1 MSSYAPATNGWRSSE
16 SIQNLNHLLHF
27 HVARLLGIRESELGF
42 LLEHIETCDAAN
54 PMAIWQADSLLERY
68 SKGFDLELGSILSKL
83 IRDGALTP
91 FDPTLLRFSPDGVRM
106 PALAVPLLP
115 VARNLGEV
123 TIASAIPGLETL
135 LQQSEFQVLNSF
147 WGVPKLTAVWCEPDH
162 LRQVLSQVADSLDL
176 TPAKGRLTTEIGNG
190 GTPWV
195 NLDEVSPSGKVN
207 HWFSPTLQRRYGACP
222 VYCGRRRLTLAVE
235 KLLPPNVKAEIEG
248 ALRHRFTVQQVLA
261 DGGALERFITTSES
275 MAISASGILRSMSAL
290 DQADRKNERLEVIH
304 ADSLQHSSHRYR
316 NDEEAVIKFVHSILY
331 KGVELG
337 ASDIMFQEFPSQLRV
352 RYKVDGDWF
361 DQEGEFPGHIAKQVI
376 SRIKVISGLEI
387 QYVRLPQDGT
397 FPIKIGDQRY
407 DFRVNTTYQA
417 QGEQAVLRLQRD
429 ERSVKS
435 LSELGMP
442 SHYVDAIRD
451 LMEGDHGLLIL
462 CGPTGS
468 GKTTTI
474 YSILRSVD
482 AVKNNVLTA
491 ESPIEVFLE
500 NISQTQVDDDGPY
513 SFAMWARG
521 ILRQA
526 PDVVMMGEIR
536 DEESVE
542 ALMRLSSS
550 GHRAISTLHTNS
562 ACEVPNRLFLFRAQ
576 PFMVADSLKLAISQ
590 RLVKKLCPRCA
601 IEEALPTEE
610 RLVRLGIKPE
620 WLAGVNSVR
629 RGRKC
634 DFCRK
639 TGVSGRKAIFEAL
652 IVDDEVKIAIQERA
666 PALHLQRILERR
678 GEASLFEKAVR
689 EAAAGVI
696 SLEEACK
703 FREVSLVPPIR
714 SPFRENSGRFQ
725 WRQSAI
731 RGIFR
736 RSFSFAVAA
745 Y

>member
-1 MSSYAPATNGWRSSE
+1 MSSRVAETNGWRQSE
-16 SIQNLNHLLHF
+16 PLQTIDHLLHF
-27 HVARLLGIRESELGF
+27 HVARLLGVREGELRF
-42 LLEHIETCDAAN
+42 LLEHIESWDAAN
-54 PMAIWQADSLLERY
+54 PMAIWQADSLVERY
-68 SKGFDLELGSILSKL
+68 CKDFDLELGSVLSKL
-83 IRDGALTP
+83 IRDSALTP
-91 FDPTLLRFSPDGVRM
+91 FDPTLLRFSPNGIRM

-115 VARNLGEV
+115 VARTPNQV
-123 TIASAIPGLETL
+123 TIVTSTPGLDTL
-135 LQQSEFQVLNSF
+135 LKQPEFQFLNVF
-147 WGVPKLTAVWCEPDH
+147 WGVPKLTAVWCEPDQ
-162 LRQVLSQVADSLDL
+162 LRQVLNSVADNMDLD
-176 TPAKGRLTTEIGNG
+176 GSNVRLATDIANG
-190 GTPWV
+190 GTPWI

-207 HWFSPTLQRRYGACP
+207 HWFSPTLQRRYSACP
-222 VYCGRRRLTLAVE
+222 VYCARRRLTLAVE

-248 ALRHRFTVQQVLA
+248 ALRHRFTVEQVLA
-261 DGGALERFITTSES
+261 DGEALERFITTSES
-275 MAISASGILRSMSAL
+275 MAISASGILRTMSAL
-290 DQADRKNERLEVIH
+290 DHADRKNERLEVIH
-304 ADSLQHSSHRYR
+304 ADSLQQSSHRYR
-316 NDEEAVIKFVHSILY
+316 HDEEAVIKFVHSILY

-337 ASDIMFQEFPSQLRV
+337 SSDIMFQEFPQQLRV

-361 DQEGEFPGHIAKQVI
+361 DQEGDFPGHIAKQVI

-407 DFRVNTTYQA
+407 DFRVNTSYQA

-429 ERSVKS
+429 ERSVKT
-435 LSELGMP
+435 LAELGMP
-442 SHYVDAIRD
+442 THYVAAIQD

-474 YSILRSVD
+474 YSILRAVD

-491 ESPIEVFLE
+491 ESPIEVVLE
-500 NISQTQVDDDGPY
+500 NISQTQVDDEGPY

-601 IEEALPTEE
+601 IEEPLPPEG
-610 RLVRLGIKPE
+610 RLVRVGIKPE
-620 WLAGVNSVR
+620 WLAGVSSVR

-652 IVDDEVKIAIQERA
+652 IVDDEVKIAIEERA

-703 FREVSLVPPIR
+703 FREVGSSL
-714 SPFRENSGRFQ
+714 
-725 WRQSAI
+725 SA
-731 RGIFR
+731 G
-736 RSFSFAVAA
+736 
-745 Y
+745 

>member
-1 MSSYAPATNGWRSSE
+1 MLAATNGWRQSE
-16 SIQNLNHLLHF
+16 PLQNLNHLLHF
-27 HVARLLGIRESELGF
+27 HVARLLGIRERELRF
-42 LLEHIETCDAAN
+42 LLEHIESSDATN
-54 PMAIWQADSLLERY
+54 PMAIWRADSLIERY
-68 SKGFDLELGSILSKL
+68 SKDLDLELGSILSKL
-83 IRDGALTP
+83 IRDSALTP
-91 FDPTLLRFSPDGVRM
+91 FDPTLLRFSPNGLRM
-106 PALAVPLLP
+106 PALSVPLLP
-115 VARNLGEV
+115 VARTLNELTV
-123 TIASAIPGLETL
+123 ASSIPGLDGL
-135 LQQSEFQVLNSF
+135 LQQPEFQVLNAF
-147 WGVPKLTAVWCEPDH
+147 WGVPKLTAVWCEPEH
-162 LRQVLSQVADSLDL
+162 LKHVLNLVTDNLDL
-176 TPAKGRLTTEIGNG
+176 TPSSVRLTTEITNG
-190 GTPWV
+190 GTPWI

-207 HWFSPTLQRRYGACP
+207 HWFSPTLQRRYSACP
-222 VYCGRRRLTLAVE
+222 VYCARRRLTLAVE
-235 KLLPPNVKAEIEG
+235 RLLPPNVKAEIEG
-248 ALRHRFTVQQVLA
+248 ALRHRFSVQQVLA
-261 DGGALERFITTSES
+261 DGAALERFITTSES

-290 DQADRKNERLEVIH
+290 DQADKKNERLEVIH
-304 ADSLQHSSHRYR
+304 ADSLQQSSHRYR

-337 ASDIMFQEFPSQLRV
+337 SSDIMFQEFPQQLRV

-361 DQEGEFPGHIAKQVI
+361 DQEGDFPGHIAKQVI

-407 DFRVNTTYQA
+407 DFRVNTSYQA

-435 LSELGMP
+435 LADLGMP
-442 SHYVDAIRD
+442 PHYVSAIKD

-491 ESPIEVFLE
+491 ESPIEVSLE

-576 PFMVADSLKLAISQ
+576 PFMVADSLKLVISQ

-601 IEEALPTEE
+601 IEEPLPSEE

-620 WLAGVNSVR
+620 WLAGVNGVR

-639 TGVSGRKAIFEAL
+639 TGASGRKAIFEAL

-703 FREVSLVPPIR
+703 FREVSSTVSVI
-714 SPFRENSGRFQ
+714 
-725 WRQSAI
+725 
-731 RGIFR
+731 
-736 RSFSFAVAA
+736 
-745 Y
+745 

>member
-1 MSSYAPATNGWRSSE
+1 MLAVTNGRQQSE
-16 SIQNLNHLLHF
+16 PLQNLNHLLHF
-27 HVARLLGIRESELGF
+27 HVARLLGIRERELRL
-42 LLEHIETCDAAN
+42 LLEHIESSDATN
-54 PMAIWQADSLLERY
+54 PMALWQADSLIERY
-68 SKGFDLELGSILSKL
+68 SKNFDLELGSILSKL
-83 IRDGALTP
+83 SRDSALTP
-91 FDPTLLRFSPDGVRM
+91 FDPTLLRFSPNGLRM
-106 PALAVPLLP
+106 PALSVPLLP
-115 VARNLGEV
+115 VARTLNEV
-123 TIASAIPGLETL
+123 TIASSIPGLDAL
-135 LQQSEFQVLNSF
+135 LQQPEFQVLNAF
-147 WGVPKLTAVWCEPDH
+147 WAVPKLTAVWCEPDH
-162 LRQVLSQVADSLDL
+162 LRHVLNLVTDNLDL
-176 TPAKGRLTTEIGNG
+176 TPSNVRLATEITNG
-190 GTPWV
+190 GTPWI

-207 HWFSPTLQRRYGACP
+207 HWFSPTLQRRYSACP
-222 VYCGRRRLTLAVE
+222 VYCARRRLTLAVE
-235 KLLPPNVKAEIEG
+235 RLLPPNVKAEIEG
-248 ALRHRFTVQQVLA
+248 ALRHRFSVQQVLA
-261 DGGALERFITTSES
+261 DGDALERFITTSES

-290 DQADRKNERLEVIH
+290 DQVDRKNERLEVIH
-304 ADSLQHSSHRYR
+304 ADSLQQSSHRYR

-337 ASDIMFQEFPSQLRV
+337 SSDIMFQESPQQLRV

-361 DQEGEFPGHIAKQVI
+361 DQEGDFPGHIAKQVI

-407 DFRVNTTYQA
+407 DFRVNTSYQA

-435 LSELGMP
+435 LADLGMP
-442 SHYVDAIRD
+442 PHYVRAIKD

-482 AVKNNVLTA
+482 AIKNNVLTA

-590 RLVKKLCPRCA
+590 RLVKKLCPRCS
-601 IEEALPTEE
+601 IEEPLPSEA

-620 WLAGVNSVR
+620 WLAGVNAVR

-652 IVDDEVKIAIQERA
+652 IIDDEVKIAIQERA

-703 FREVSLVPPIR
+703 FREVSSTASVI
-714 SPFRENSGRFQ
+714 
-725 WRQSAI
+725 
-731 RGIFR
+731 
-736 RSFSFAVAA
+736 
-745 Y
+745 

>member
-1 MSSYAPATNGWRSSE
+1 MFAATNGWRQFE
-16 SIQNLNHLLHF
+16 PLQNLNHLLHF
-27 HVARLLGIRESELGF
+27 HVARLLGIRENELCF
-42 LLEHIETCDAAN
+42 LLEHIESSDATD
-54 PMAIWQADSLLERY
+54 PMPIWQTDSLIERY
-68 SKGFDLELGSILSKL
+68 SKNFDLELGSILSKL
-83 IRDGALTP
+83 IRDSALTP
-91 FDPTLLRFSPDGVRM
+91 FDPTLLRFSPNGLRM
-106 PALAVPLLP
+106 PALSVPLLP
-115 VARNLGEV
+115 VARTLNELTV
-123 TIASAIPGLETL
+123 ASSIPGLDGL
-135 LQQSEFQVLNSF
+135 LQQPEFQVLNAF

-162 LRQVLSQVADSLDL
+162 LRHVLNLVTDNLDL
-176 TPAKGRLTTEIGNG
+176 TPSNIRLATEITNG
-190 GTPWV
+190 GTPWI

-207 HWFSPTLQRRYGACP
+207 HWFSPTLQRRYVACP
-222 VYCGRRRLTLAVE
+222 VYCARRRLTLAVE
-235 KLLPPNVKAEIEG
+235 RLLPPNVKAEIEG
-248 ALRHRFTVQQVLA
+248 ALRHRFSVQQVLA
-261 DGGALERFITTSES
+261 DGEALDRFITTSES

-290 DQADRKNERLEVIH
+290 DQADKKNERLEVIH
-304 ADSLQHSSHRYR
+304 ADSLQQSSHRYR

-337 ASDIMFQEFPSQLRV
+337 SSDIMFQEFPQQLRV

-361 DQEGEFPGHIAKQVI
+361 DQEGDFPGHIAKQVI

-407 DFRVNTTYQA
+407 DFRVNTSYQA

-435 LSELGMP
+435 LADLGMP
-442 SHYVDAIRD
+442 PHYVSAIKD

-601 IEEALPTEE
+601 IEEPLPSEE
-610 RLVRLGIKPE
+610 RLVRLGIKPD
-620 WLAGVNSVR
+620 WLAGVNTVR

-634 DFCRK
+634 DFCRR

-666 PALHLQRILERR
+666 PALHLQRMLERR

-696 SLEEACK
+696 SIEEACK
-703 FREVSLVPPIR
+703 FREVGSSL
-714 SPFRENSGRFQ
+714 
-725 WRQSAI
+725 SA
-731 RGIFR
+731 GF
-736 RSFSFAVAA
+736 V
-745 Y
+745 

>member
-1 MSSYAPATNGWRSSE
+1 MFEATNGWRQFDLL
-16 SIQNLNHLLHF
+16 QNLNHLLHF
-27 HVARLLGIRESELGF
+27 HVARLLGIRENELFF
-42 LLEHIETCDAAN
+42 LLQPIESSDAAG
-54 PMAIWQADSLLERY
+54 PMAIWQTDSLIERY
-68 SKGFDLELGSILSKL
+68 SKSFDLELGSILSKL
-83 IRDGALTP
+83 IRDSALTP
-91 FDPTLLRFSPDGVRM
+91 FDPTLLRLSPNGLRM
-106 PALAVPLLP
+106 PALSVPLLP
-115 VARNLGEV
+115 VARTLNQLTV
-123 TIASAIPGLETL
+123 ASSIPGLDVL
-135 LQQSEFQVLNSF
+135 LQQPEFQVLNVF

-162 LRQVLSQVADSLDL
+162 LRQVLNLVTDNLDL
-176 TPAKGRLTTEIGNG
+176 TPSNTRVATEITNG
-190 GTPWV
+190 GTPWID
-195 NLDEVSPSGKVN
+195 LDEVSPSGKVS
-207 HWFSPTLQRRYGACP
+207 HWFSPTLQRRYAACP
-222 VYCGRRRLTLAVE
+222 VYCARRRLTLAVE

-248 ALRHRFTVQQVLA
+248 ALRHRFSVKQVLA
-261 DGGALERFITTSES
+261 DGEALDRFITTSEN
-275 MAISASGILRSMSAL
+275 MAISASGILRTMSAF
-290 DQADRKNERLEVIH
+290 DQADKKSERLEVIH
-304 ADSLQHSSHRYR
+304 ADSLQQSSHRYR

-337 ASDIMFQEFPSQLRV
+337 SSDIMFQEFPQQLRI

-361 DQEGEFPGHIAKQVI
+361 DQEGDFPGHIAKQVI

-387 QYVRLPQDGT
+387 QYVRLPQDGS

-407 DFRVNTTYQA
+407 DFRVNTSYQA

-435 LSELGMP
+435 LSDLGMP
-442 SHYVDAIRD
+442 AHYVSAIKD

-474 YSILRSVD
+474 YSILRFVD

-500 NISQTQVDDDGPY
+500 NVSQTQVDDDGPY

-590 RLVKKLCPRCA
+590 RLVKKLCPRCF
-601 IEEALPTEE
+601 IEEPVPSEE

-620 WLAGVNSVR
+620 WLAGVNAVR

-666 PALHLQRILERR
+666 PALHMQRMLERR
-678 GEASLFEKAVR
+678 GEASLFERAVR

-696 SLEEACK
+696 SIEEACK
-703 FREVSLVPPIR
+703 FREVG
-714 SPFRENSGRFQ
+714 SGL
-725 WRQSAI
+725 SA
-731 RGIFR
+731 G
-736 RSFSFAVAA
+736 SV
-745 Y
+745 

>member
-1 MSSYAPATNGWRSSE
+1 MLATTNGWRQLGPF
-16 SIQNLNHLLHF
+16 QNLDHLLHSQ
-27 HVARLLGIRESELGF
+27 VARLLGIRENELRF
-42 LLEHIETCDAAN
+42 LLEHIESSDATN
-54 PMAIWQADSLLERY
+54 PMAIWQTDSLIERY
-68 SKGFDLELGSILSKL
+68 SKNFDLELGSILAKL
-83 IRDGALTP
+83 IRDSALTP
-91 FDPTLLRFSPDGVRM
+91 FDPTLLRFSPNGLRM
-106 PALAVPLLP
+106 PALSVPLLP
-115 VARNLGEV
+115 VARTLNELTV
-123 TIASAIPGLETL
+123 ASSIPGLDGL
-135 LQQSEFQVLNSF
+135 LQQPEFQVLNAF

-162 LRQVLSQVADSLDL
+162 LRHVLNLVTDNIDL
-176 TPAKGRLTTEIGNG
+176 TPSNIRLATDITNG
-190 GTPWV
+190 GTPWI

-207 HWFSPTLQRRYGACP
+207 HWFSPTLQRRYAACP
-222 VYCGRRRLTLAVE
+222 VYCARRRLTLAVE
-235 KLLPPNVKAEIEG
+235 RLLPPNVKAEIEG
-248 ALRHRFTVQQVLA
+248 ALRHRFSVQQVLA
-261 DGGALERFITTSES
+261 GGEALERFITTSES

-290 DQADRKNERLEVIH
+290 DQADKKNERLEVIH
-304 ADSLQHSSHRYR
+304 ADSLQQSSHRYR

-337 ASDIMFQEFPSQLRV
+337 SSDIMFQEFPQQLRV

-361 DQEGEFPGHIAKQVI
+361 DQEGDFPGHIARQVI

-407 DFRVNTTYQA
+407 DFRVNTSYQT

-435 LSELGMP
+435 LADLGMP
-442 SHYVDAIRD
+442 SHYISAVKD

-491 ESPIEVFLE
+491 ESPIEVSLE

-601 IEEALPTEE
+601 IEVPLPTEE

-620 WLAGVNSVR
+620 WLAGVKSVS

-678 GEASLFEKAVR
+678 GEASLFEKAIR
-689 EAAAGVI
+689 EAAAGII

-703 FREVSLVPPIR
+703 FREVGSL
-714 SPFRENSGRFQ
+714 
-725 WRQSAI
+725 SA
-731 RGIFR
+731 G
-736 RSFSFAVAA
+736 SV
-745 Y
+745 

>member
-1 MSSYAPATNGWRSSE
+1 MSSILAATNGWRQSE
-16 SIQNLNHLLHF
+16 PLQNLNHLLHF
-27 HVARLLGIRESELGF
+27 HVARLLGIRESELRF
-42 LLEHIETCDAAN
+42 LLNHIESSDAIN
-54 PMAIWQADSLLERY
+54 PMAIWQSDSLIERY
-68 SKGFDLELGSILSKL
+68 SKNFDLELGSILSKL
-83 IRDGALTP
+83 IRDSGLTP
-91 FDPTLLRFSPDGVRM
+91 FDPTLLRFSPNGLRM
-106 PALAVPLLP
+106 PPVSVPLHP
-115 VARNLGEV
+115 VARTLNQL
-123 TIASAIPGLETL
+123 TIASSIPSLDAL
-135 LQQSEFQVLNSF
+135 LQQPEFQVLNAF

-162 LRQVLSQVADSLDL
+162 LKHVLNLVTDNLDL
-176 TPAKGRLTTEIGNG
+176 TPSNVRLATEITNG
-190 GTPWV
+190 GTPWI

-207 HWFSPTLQRRYGACP
+207 HWFSPTLQRRYSACP
-222 VYCGRRRLTLAVE
+222 VYCARRRLTLAVE
-235 KLLPPNVKAEIEG
+235 RLLPPNVKAEIEG
-248 ALRHRFTVQQVLA
+248 ALRHRFSVQQVLV
-261 DGGALERFITTSES
+261 DGEALERFITTSES

-304 ADSLQHSSHRYR
+304 ADSLQQSSHRYR

-337 ASDIMFQEFPSQLRV
+337 SSDIMFQEFPQQLRV

-361 DQEGEFPGHIAKQVI
+361 DQEGDFPGHIAKQVI

-407 DFRVNTTYQA
+407 DFRVNTSYQA

-435 LSELGMP
+435 LADLGMP
-442 SHYVDAIRD
+442 PHYVSAIKD
-451 LMEGDHGLLIL
+451 LIEGDHGLLIL

-576 PFMVADSLKLAISQ
+576 PFMVADSLKLAVSQ

-601 IEEALPTEE
+601 IEEPLPTEE

-620 WLAGVNSVR
+620 WLAGTNSIR

-678 GEASLFEKAVR
+678 GERSLFEKAVR
-689 EAAAGVI
+689 EAAEGVI

-703 FREVSLVPPIR
+703 FREVGSTI
-714 SPFRENSGRFQ
+714 STG
-725 WRQSAI
+725 
-731 RGIFR
+731 
-736 RSFSFAVAA
+736 
-745 Y
+745 

>member
-1 MSSYAPATNGWRSSE
+1 MSTMLAAKNGWRRSE
-16 SIQNLNHLLHF
+16 PLQNLNHLLHF
-27 HVARLLGIRESELGF
+27 HVARLLGIQESELRF
-42 LLEHIETCDAAN
+42 LLEHIDSSDATN
-54 PMAIWQADSLLERY
+54 PMAIWQADSPIERY
-68 SKGFDLELGSILSKL
+68 SKNFDLELGSILSKM
-83 IRDGALTP
+83 IRDSALTP
-91 FDPTLLRFSPDGVRM
+91 FDPTLLRFSPNGVRM
-106 PALAVPLLP
+106 PALSVPLLP
-115 VARNLGEV
+115 VARTLNEL
-123 TIASAIPGLETL
+123 TIASPIPGLDGL
-135 LQQSEFQVLNSF
+135 LQQPDFQVLNAF
-147 WGVPKLTAVWCEPDH
+147 WGVPKLTTVWCEPDH
-162 LRQVLSQVADSLDL
+162 LRHVLNLVTDNLDL
-176 TPAKGRLTTEIGNG
+176 TPSDIRLTTEITNG
-190 GTPWV
+190 GTPWI

-207 HWFSPTLQRRYGACP
+207 HWFSPTLQRRYAACP
-222 VYCGRRRLTLAVE
+222 VYCARRRLTLAVE
-235 KLLPPNVKAEIEG
+235 RLLPPNVKAEIEG
-248 ALRHRFTVQQVLA
+248 ALRHRFSVQQVLA
-261 DGGALERFITTSES
+261 DGEALERFITTSES
-275 MAISASGILRSMSAL
+275 MAISASGILRSISTL
-290 DQADRKNERLEVIH
+290 DHTDKKNERLEVIH
-304 ADSLQHSSHRYR
+304 ADSLQQSSNRYR

-337 ASDIMFQEFPSQLRV
+337 SSDIMFQEFPQQLRV

-361 DQEGEFPGHIAKQVI
+361 DQEGDFPGHIAKQVI

-407 DFRVNTTYQA
+407 DFRVNTSYQA

-435 LSELGMP
+435 LADLGMP
-442 SHYVDAIRD
+442 PHYVSAIKD

-482 AVKNNVLTA
+482 AIKNNVLTA

-500 NISQTQVDDDGPY
+500 NISQTQVNDDGPY

-601 IEEALPTEE
+601 IEEPLPAEE

-620 WLAGVNSVR
+620 WLVGVSAIR

-678 GEASLFEKAVR
+678 GEASLFAKAVR

-703 FREVSLVPPIR
+703 FREVGSTLSL
-714 SPFRENSGRFQ
+714 E
-725 WRQSAI
+725 
-731 RGIFR
+731 
-736 RSFSFAVAA
+736 
-745 Y
+745 

>member
-1 MSSYAPATNGWRSSE
+1 MPAATNGWRQSE
-16 SIQNLNHLLHF
+16 QLQNLNHLLHF
-27 HVARLLGIRESELGF
+27 HVARLLGIRENELRF
-42 LLEHIETCDAAN
+42 LLEHIESSDATN
-54 PMAIWQADSLLERY
+54 PMAIWQTDSLIERY
-68 SKGFDLELGSILSKL
+68 SKNFDLELGSILSKL
-83 IRDGALTP
+83 IRDSALTP

-106 PALAVPLLP
+106 PALSVPLLP
-115 VARNLGEV
+115 VARTLNEL
-123 TIASAIPGLETL
+123 TIASSIPGLDAL
-135 LQQSEFQVLNSF
+135 LQQPEFQVLNVF

-162 LRQVLSQVADSLDL
+162 LRHVLNLITDNLDL
-176 TPAKGRLTTEIGNG
+176 APSSVRLATEITNG
-190 GTPWV
+190 GPPWI
-195 NLDEVSPSGKVN
+195 NLDEVSPSSKVN
-207 HWFSPTLQRRYGACP
+207 HWFSPTLQRRYAACP
-222 VYCGRRRLTLAVE
+222 VYCARRRLTLAVE

-248 ALRHRFTVQQVLA
+248 TLRHRFSVQQVLA
-261 DGGALERFITTSES
+261 HGEALERFITTSES

-290 DQADRKNERLEVIH
+290 DQAERKNERLEVIH
-304 ADSLQHSSHRYR
+304 ADSLQQSSHRYR

-337 ASDIMFQEFPSQLRV
+337 SSDIMFQEFPQQLRV

-407 DFRVNTTYQA
+407 DFRVNTSYHA

-435 LSELGMP
+435 LTDLGMP
-442 SHYVDAIRD
+442 PHYVSAIKD

-482 AVKNNVLTA
+482 AIKNNVLTA

-536 DEESVE
+536 DEESVD

-590 RLVKKLCPRCA
+590 RLVKKLCPRCS
-601 IEEALPTEE
+601 IEEPLPSEA
-610 RLVRLGIKPE
+610 RLARLGIKPE
-620 WLAGVNSVR
+620 WLAGVNAVR

-696 SLEEACK
+696 SIEEACK
-703 FREVSLVPPIR
+703 FREVT
-714 SPFRENSGRFQ
+714 SGL
-725 WRQSAI
+725 SA
-731 RGIFR
+731 G
-736 RSFSFAVAA
+736 
-745 Y
+745 

>member
-1 MSSYAPATNGWRSSE
+1 MSPILAVTNEWRQSDPL
-16 SIQNLNHLLHF
+16 QNLNHLLHF
-27 HVARLLGIRESELGF
+27 HVARLLGIRENELGF
-42 LLEHIETCDAAN
+42 LLEHIESCDVTN
-54 PMAIWQADSLLERY
+54 PMAIWQADSLIERY
-68 SKGFDLELGSILSKL
+68 SKNFDLELGSILSKL
-83 IRDGALTP
+83 IRDSALTP
-91 FDPTLLRFSPDGVRM
+91 FDPTLLRFSPNGLRM
-106 PALAVPLLP
+106 PALSVPLLP
-115 VARNLGEV
+115 VARTLNEL
-123 TIASAIPGLETL
+123 TIASSIPGLDAL
-135 LQQSEFQVLNSF
+135 LQQPDFQVLNAF
-147 WGVPKLTAVWCEPDH
+147 WGVPKLTAVWCEPDQ
-162 LRQVLSQVADSLDL
+162 LRQVLNLVADNMCLAPSNV
-176 TPAKGRLTTEIGNG
+176 RLATEITNG
-190 GTPWV
+190 GTPWI
-195 NLDEVSPSGKVN
+195 NLGEVSPSGKVN
-207 HWFSPTLQRRYGACP
+207 HWFSPTLQRRYSACP
-222 VYCGRRRLTLAVE
+222 VYCARRRLTLAVE
-235 KLLPPNVKAEIEG
+235 RLLPPNVKAEIEG
-248 ALRHRFTVQQVLA
+248 ALRHRFSIQQVLA
-261 DGGALERFITTSES
+261 DGEALERFITTSES
-275 MAISASGILRSMSAL
+275 MAISASGILRSMSGL
-290 DQADRKNERLEVIH
+290 DHADRKNERLEVIH

-337 ASDIMFQEFPSQLRV
+337 SSDIMFQEFPQQLRV

-361 DQEGEFPGHIAKQVI
+361 DQEGDFPGHIAKQVI

-407 DFRVNTTYQA
+407 DFRVNTSYQA

-435 LSELGMP
+435 LADLGMP
-442 SHYVDAIRD
+442 PHYVSAIKD

-513 SFAMWARG
+513 SFAMWTRG

-601 IEEALPTEE
+601 IEEPLPTEE
-610 RLVRLGIKPE
+610 LLVRLGIKPE
-620 WLAGVNSVR
+620 WLAGANSVR

-678 GEASLFEKAVR
+678 GEKSLFEKAVR
-689 EAAAGVI
+689 EAAEGVI

-703 FREVSLVPPIR
+703 FREVASTV
-714 SPFRENSGRFQ
+714 SNG
-725 WRQSAI
+725 
-731 RGIFR
+731 
-736 RSFSFAVAA
+736 
-745 Y
+745 

>member
-1 MSSYAPATNGWRSSE
+1 MLATTNGWRQLE
-16 SIQNLNHLLHF
+16 PFQNLNHLLHF
-27 HVARLLGIRESELGF
+27 QVARLLGIRENELRF
-42 LLEHIETCDAAN
+42 LLEHIESSDATN
-54 PMAIWQADSLLERY
+54 PMAIWQTDSLIERY
-68 SKGFDLELGSILSKL
+68 SKNFDLELGSILSKL
-83 IRDGALTP
+83 IRDSALTP
-91 FDPTLLRFSPDGVRM
+91 FDPTLLRFSPNGLRM
-106 PALAVPLLP
+106 PALSVPLLP
-115 VARNLGEV
+115 VARTLNELTV
-123 TIASAIPGLETL
+123 ASSVPGLDGL
-135 LQQSEFQVLNSF
+135 LRQPEFQVLNAF

-162 LRQVLSQVADSLDL
+162 LRHVLNLVTDNLDL
-176 TPAKGRLTTEIGNG
+176 TPSNIRLGTEITNG
-190 GTPWV
+190 GTPWI

-207 HWFSPTLQRRYGACP
+207 HWFSPTLQRRYAACP
-222 VYCGRRRLTLAVE
+222 VYCARRRLTLAVE
-235 KLLPPNVKAEIEG
+235 RLLPPNVKAEIEG
-248 ALRHRFTVQQVLA
+248 ALRHRFSVQQVLA
-261 DGGALERFITTSES
+261 DGEALERFITTSES

-290 DQADRKNERLEVIH
+290 DQADKKNERLEVIH
-304 ADSLQHSSHRYR
+304 ADSLQQSSHRYR

-337 ASDIMFQEFPSQLRV
+337 SSDIMFQEFPQQLRV

-361 DQEGEFPGHIAKQVI
+361 DQEGDFPGHIAKQVI

-407 DFRVNTTYQA
+407 DFRVNTSYQT

-429 ERSVKS
+429 QRGVKS
-435 LSELGMP
+435 LVDLGMP
-442 SHYVDAIRD
+442 LHYISAIKD

-590 RLVKKLCPRCA
+590 RLVKKLCPRCV
-601 IEEALPTEE
+601 IEEPLPTEE

-620 WLAGVNSVR
+620 WLTGVKSVS

-666 PALHLQRILERR
+666 PAVHLQRLLERR
-678 GEASLFEKAVR
+678 GEASLFEKAIR
-689 EAAAGVI
+689 EAAAGII

-703 FREVSLVPPIR
+703 FREVGSL
-714 SPFRENSGRFQ
+714 
-725 WRQSAI
+725 SA
-731 RGIFR
+731 G
-736 RSFSFAVAA
+736 SV
-745 Y
+745 

>member
-1 MSSYAPATNGWRSSE
+1 MLAATNGWRQSE
-16 SIQNLNHLLHF
+16 PLQNLNHLLHF
-27 HVARLLGIRESELGF
+27 HVARFLGIRENELRF
-42 LLEHIETCDAAN
+42 LLEHIESSDATN
-54 PMAIWQADSLLERY
+54 PTAIWQADSLIERY
-68 SKGFDLELGSILSKL
+68 SKNFDLELGSILSKL
-83 IRDGALTP
+83 IRDSSLTP
-91 FDPTLLRFSPDGVRM
+91 FDPTLLRFSPNGLRM
-106 PALAVPLLP
+106 PALSVPLLP
-115 VARNLGEV
+115 VARTLNEL
-123 TIASAIPGLETL
+123 TIASSIPGLDGL
-135 LQQSEFQVLNSF
+135 LQKPEFQVLNAF

-162 LRQVLSQVADSLDL
+162 LRHVLNLVMDNLDL
-176 TPAKGRLTTEIGNG
+176 TPSNVRLAIEITNG
-190 GTPWV
+190 GTPWI

-207 HWFSPTLQRRYGACP
+207 HWFSPTLQRRYAACP
-222 VYCGRRRLTLAVE
+222 VYCARRRLTLAVE
-235 KLLPPNVKAEIEG
+235 RLLPPNVKAEIEG
-248 ALRHRFTVQQVLA
+248 ALRHRFSVQQVLA
-261 DGGALERFITTSES
+261 DGEALERFITTSES

-290 DQADRKNERLEVIH
+290 DRADKKNERLEVIH
-304 ADSLQHSSHRYR
+304 ADSLQQSSHRYR

-337 ASDIMFQEFPSQLRV
+337 SSDIMFQEFPQQLRV

-361 DQEGEFPGHIAKQVI
+361 DQEGDFPGHIAKQVI

-407 DFRVNTTYQA
+407 DFRVNTSYQA

-435 LSELGMP
+435 LADLGMP
-442 SHYVDAIRD
+442 PHYISAIKD

-601 IEEALPTEE
+601 IEEPLPTEE

-629 RGRKC
+629 RGRRC

-652 IVDDEVKIAIQERA
+652 IIDDDVKIAIQERA

-703 FREVSLVPPIR
+703 FREVGSIVPT
-714 SPFRENSGRFQ
+714 S
-725 WRQSAI
+725 
-731 RGIFR
+731 
-736 RSFSFAVAA
+736 
-745 Y
+745 

>member
-1 MSSYAPATNGWRSSE
+1 MLAVTNGWRKSE
-16 SIQNLNHLLHF
+16 PLQNLNHLLHF
-27 HVARLLGIRESELGF
+27 HVARLLGIRERELGL
-42 LLEHIETCDAAN
+42 LLEHIESSDATN
-54 PMAIWQADSLLERY
+54 PMALWQADSLIERY
-68 SKGFDLELGSILSKL
+68 SKNFDLELGSILSKL
-83 IRDGALTP
+83 IRDSALTP
-91 FDPTLLRFSPDGVRM
+91 FDPTLLRFSPNGLRM
-106 PALAVPLLP
+106 PALSVPLLP
-115 VARNLGEV
+115 VARTLNEV
-123 TIASAIPGLETL
+123 TIASSIPGLDAL
-135 LQQSEFQVLNSF
+135 LQQPEFQFLNAF
-147 WGVPKLTAVWCEPDH
+147 WAVPKLTAVWCEPDH
-162 LRQVLSQVADSLDL
+162 LRHVLNLVTDNLDL
-176 TPAKGRLTTEIGNG
+176 TPSNVRLATEITNG
-190 GTPWV
+190 GTPWI

-207 HWFSPTLQRRYGACP
+207 HWFSPTLQRRYSACP
-222 VYCGRRRLTLAVE
+222 LYCARRRLTLAVE
-235 KLLPPNVKAEIEG
+235 RLLPPNVKAEIEG
-248 ALRHRFTVQQVLA
+248 ALRHRFSVQQVLA
-261 DGGALERFITTSES
+261 DGDALERFITTSES

-290 DQADRKNERLEVIH
+290 DQVDRKNERLEVIH
-304 ADSLQHSSHRYR
+304 ADSLQQSSHRYR

-337 ASDIMFQEFPSQLRV
+337 SSDIMFQESPQQLRV

-361 DQEGEFPGHIAKQVI
+361 DQEGDFPGHIAKQVI

-407 DFRVNTTYQA
+407 DFRVNTSYQA

-435 LSELGMP
+435 LADLGMP
-442 SHYVDAIRD
+442 PHYVSAIKD

-482 AVKNNVLTA
+482 AIKNNVLTA

-601 IEEALPTEE
+601 IEEPLPTEE

-620 WLAGVNSVR
+620 WLAGVNAVR

-703 FREVSLVPPIR
+703 FREVSSSL
-714 SPFRENSGRFQ
+714 
-725 WRQSAI
+725 SA
-731 RGIFR
+731 G
-736 RSFSFAVAA
+736 
-745 Y
+745 

>member
-1 MSSYAPATNGWRSSE
+1 MSSYAPATNEWRSSE

-27 HVARLLGIRESELGF
+27 HLARLLGIRESDLGF

-68 SKGFDLELGSILSKL
+68 SRGFDLELGSILSKL

-91 FDPTLLRFSPDGVRM
+91 FDPTLLRFSPDGVRI

-115 VARNLGEV
+115 VARAAAEV
-123 TIASAIPGLETL
+123 TVASSIPGLDTL
-135 LQQSEFQVLNSF
+135 LQQPEFQVLNSF

-162 LRQVLSQVADSLDL
+162 LRQVLYQVADTLDL
-176 TPAKGRLTTEIGNG
+176 SPSQVRLTAEIGNG
-190 GTPWV
+190 GTPWI

-235 KLLPPNVKAEIEG
+235 KLLRPNVKAEIEG
-248 ALRHRFTVQQVLA
+248 ALRHRFTVQQVLVN
-261 DGGALERFITTSES
+261 GEALERFITTSES

-442 SHYVDAIRD
+442 SHYVDVIRD

-482 AVKNNVLTA
+482 AVRNNVLTA
-491 ESPIEVFLE
+491 ESPIEVFLD

-513 SFAMWARG
+513 GFAMWARG

-601 IEEALPTEE
+601 IEEALPPEE

-689 EAAAGVI
+689 AAAAGVI

-703 FREVSLVPPIR
+703 FRDVALTVPT
-714 SPFRENSGRFQ
+714 G
-725 WRQSAI
+725 
-731 RGIFR
+731 
-736 RSFSFAVAA
+736 
-745 Y
+745 

>member
-1 MSSYAPATNGWRSSE
+1 MLAATNGWRQSGPH
-16 SIQNLNHLLHF
+16 QNLNHLLHF
-27 HVARLLGIRESELGF
+27 HVARLLGIRENELGF
-42 LLEHIETCDAAN
+42 LLGHIESCDATN
-54 PMAIWQADSLLERY
+54 PMAIWQADSLIERY
-68 SKGFDLELGSILSKL
+68 SKDFDLELGSILSKL
-83 IRDGALTP
+83 IRDSALTP
-91 FDPTLLRFSPDGVRM
+91 FDPTLLRFSPNGLRM
-106 PALAVPLLP
+106 PTLSVPLLP
-115 VARNLGEV
+115 VARTLNEL
-123 TIASAIPGLETL
+123 TIASSIPGLDGL
-135 LQQSEFQVLNSF
+135 LQQPEFQVLNVF

-162 LRQVLSQVADSLDL
+162 LRHVLNLVADNMDL
-176 TPAKGRLTTEIGNG
+176 TPSNVRLATEITNG
-190 GTPWV
+190 GTPWI

-207 HWFSPTLQRRYGACP
+207 HWFSPTLQRRYAACP
-222 VYCGRRRLTLAVE
+222 VYCARRRLTLAVE
-235 KLLPPNVKAEIEG
+235 RLLPPNVKAEIEG
-248 ALRHRFTVQQVLA
+248 ALRHRFSVQQVLA
-261 DGGALERFITTSES
+261 DGEALERFITTSES

-290 DQADRKNERLEVIH
+290 DHADKKNERLEVSH
-304 ADSLQHSSHRYR
+304 ADSLQQSSHRYR

-337 ASDIMFQEFPSQLRV
+337 SSDIMFQEFPQQLRV

-361 DQEGEFPGHIAKQVI
+361 DQEGDFPGHIAKQVI

-407 DFRVNTTYQA
+407 DFRVSTSYQA

-435 LSELGMP
+435 LADLGMP
-442 SHYVDAIRD
+442 PHYISAVKD

-474 YSILRSVD
+474 YSILRSLD

-601 IEEALPTEE
+601 IEESLPPEE
-610 RLVRLGIKPE
+610 RLVRLGIRPE
-620 WLAGVNSVR
+620 WLAGANSVR

-666 PALHLQRILERR
+666 PTLHLQRILERR

-689 EAAAGVI
+689 EAAAGAI

-703 FREVSLVPPIR
+703 FREVGSTV
-714 SPFRENSGRFQ
+714 SNG
-725 WRQSAI
+725 
-731 RGIFR
+731 
-736 RSFSFAVAA
+736 
-745 Y
+745 

>member
-1 MSSYAPATNGWRSSE
+1 MNAISRTTGGSLLPE
-16 SIQNLNHLLHF
+16 VIQNLNCLLYF
-27 HVARLLGIRESELGF
+27 HVAELLGISDHDPQF
-42 LLEHIETCDAAN
+42 FADYIEGGDASN
-54 PMAIWQADSLLERY
+54 PLAIWRRDSVIECHSNIL
-68 SKGFDLELGSILSKL
+68 DLDLSSVLAKL
-83 IRDGALTP
+83 IRDYALIP
-91 FDPTLLRFSPDGVRM
+91 FDPTLLRLSPK
-106 PALAVPLLP
+106 ALRVPGLAMPLLP
-115 VARNLGEV
+115 VASTVEEV
-123 TIASAIPGLETL
+123 TIASSVPQLDTL
-135 LQQSEFQVLNSF
+135 LQQDQFHALNRF
-147 WGVPKLTAVWCEPDH
+147 WGVPHLRSVWCEPEH
-162 LRQVLSQVADSLDL
+162 LRLVLNRVADILEFTGSDQ
-176 TPAKGRLTTEIGNG
+176 RLTTGIVNG
-190 GTPWV
+190 GVAWI
-195 NLDEVSPSGKVN
+195 NLDEVSPSEKVN

-235 KLLPPNVKAEIEG
+235 KPLAPNVKAEIEG
-248 ALRHRFTVQQVLA
+248 VLRHRFTVQQVLA
-261 DGGALERFITTSES
+261 APDALDRFITTSETR
-275 MAISASGILRSMSAL
+275 AISAAGILRTMLAGSDS
-290 DQADRKNERLEVIH
+290 DKKNERLEVIH
-304 ADSLQHSSHRYR
+304 ADALQQSSQRTQ
-316 NDEEAVIKFVHSILY
+316 NDEQAVIKFVHSILY
-331 KGVELG
+331 KSVELG
-337 ASDIMFQEFPSQLRV
+337 ASDIMFQESPLRLRV

-361 DQEGEFPGHIAKQVI
+361 DEEGDFPGHVAKQVI

-407 DFRVNTTYQA
+407 DFRVNTSYQA

-429 ERSVKS
+429 ERSVKA
-435 LSELGMP
+435 LAELGMP
-442 SHYVDAIRD
+442 AEYADAIKD

-482 AVKNNVLTA
+482 SIRNNVLTA

-500 NISQTQVDDDGPY
+500 NVSQTQVDDDGPY
-513 SFAMWARG
+513 SYAMWARG

-562 ACEVPNRLFLFRAQ
+562 VCEVPNRLILFRAQ

-590 RLVKKLCPRCA
+590 RLVKKVCPRCA
-601 IEEALPTEE
+601 IEEPVPSEE
-610 RLVRLGIKPE
+610 RLLRLGINLE
-620 WLAGVNSVR
+620 WFRGVASTR
-629 RGRKC
+629 RGRRC

-652 IVDDEVKIAIQERA
+652 IVDDEVKVAIQDGA
-666 PALHLQRILERR
+666 PALQLRRILENR

-696 SLEEACK
+696 ALDEACK
-703 FREVSLVPPIR
+703 FREVGLTRVGA
-714 SPFRENSGRFQ
+714 EL
-725 WRQSAI
+725 
-731 RGIFR
+731 
-736 RSFSFAVAA
+736 
-745 Y
+745 

>member
-1 MSSYAPATNGWRSSE
+1 MFAATNGWRQFE
-16 SIQNLNHLLHF
+16 PLQNLNHLLHF
-27 HVARLLGIRESELGF
+27 QVARLLGIRENELCF
-42 LLEHIETCDAAN
+42 LLEHIESSDATD
-54 PMAIWQADSLLERY
+54 PMTIWQTDSLIERY
-68 SKGFDLELGSILSKL
+68 SKNFDLELGSILSKL
-83 IRDGALTP
+83 IRDSALTP
-91 FDPTLLRFSPDGVRM
+91 FDPTLLRFSPNGLRM
-106 PALAVPLLP
+106 PALSVPLLP
-115 VARNLGEV
+115 VARTLNELTV
-123 TIASAIPGLETL
+123 ASSIPGLDGL
-135 LQQSEFQVLNSF
+135 LQQPEFQVLNAF

-162 LRQVLSQVADSLDL
+162 LRHVLNLVTDNLDL
-176 TPAKGRLTTEIGNG
+176 TPSNSGLATEITNG
-190 GTPWV
+190 GTPWI

-207 HWFSPTLQRRYGACP
+207 HWFSPTLQRRYAACP
-222 VYCGRRRLTLAVE
+222 VYCARRRLTLAVE
-235 KLLPPNVKAEIEG
+235 RLLPPNVKAEIEG
-248 ALRHRFTVQQVLA
+248 ALRHRFSVQQVLA
-261 DGGALERFITTSES
+261 DGEALDRFITTSES

-290 DQADRKNERLEVIH
+290 DQADKRNERLEVIH
-304 ADSLQHSSHRYR
+304 ADSLQQSSHRYR

-337 ASDIMFQEFPSQLRV
+337 SSDIMFQEFPQQLRV

-361 DQEGEFPGHIAKQVI
+361 DQEGDFPGHIAKQVI

-407 DFRVNTTYQA
+407 DFRVNTSYQA

-435 LSELGMP
+435 LADLGMP
-442 SHYVDAIRD
+442 PHYVSAIKD

-474 YSILRSVD
+474 YSILRFVD

-500 NISQTQVDDDGPY
+500 NVSQTQVDDDGPY

-601 IEEALPTEE
+601 IDEPLPSEE

-620 WLAGVNSVR
+620 WLAGVNAVR

-666 PALHLQRILERR
+666 PALHLQRISERR

-703 FREVSLVPPIR
+703 FREVSSSL
-714 SPFRENSGRFQ
+714 
-725 WRQSAI
+725 SA
-731 RGIFR
+731 G
-736 RSFSFAVAA
+736 
-745 Y
+745 

>member
-1 MSSYAPATNGWRSSE
+1 MLAATNGWRQSE
-16 SIQNLNHLLHF
+16 PLQNLNHLLHF
-27 HVARLLGIRESELGF
+27 HVARLLGIRESELRF
-42 LLEHIETCDAAN
+42 LLEHIESSDATN
-54 PMAIWQADSLLERY
+54 PMAIWQTDSLIERY
-68 SKGFDLELGSILSKL
+68 SKNFDLELGSILSKL

-91 FDPTLLRFSPDGVRM
+91 FDPTLLRFSPNGVRM
-106 PALAVPLLP
+106 PALSVPLLP
-115 VARNLGEV
+115 VARTLNEL
-123 TIASAIPGLETL
+123 TIASSVPGLDAL
-135 LQQSEFQVLNSF
+135 LQQPEFEVLNAF

-162 LRQVLSQVADSLDL
+162 LKHVLNLVADSLDL
-176 TPAKGRLTTEIGNG
+176 TPSSVRLATEITNG
-190 GTPWV
+190 GTPRI

-207 HWFSPTLQRRYGACP
+207 HWFSPTLQRRYSACP

-248 ALRHRFTVQQVLA
+248 ALRHRFSVQQVLVH
-261 DGGALERFITTSES
+261 GEALERFITTSES

-304 ADSLQHSSHRYR
+304 ADSLQQSSHRYR

-337 ASDIMFQEFPSQLRV
+337 SSDIMFQEFPQQLRV

-361 DQEGEFPGHIAKQVI
+361 DQEGDFPGHIAKQVI

-407 DFRVNTTYQA
+407 DFRVNTSYQA

-435 LSELGMP
+435 LADLGMP
-442 SHYVDAIRD
+442 PHYVSAIKD

-482 AVKNNVLTA
+482 AIKNNVLTA

-500 NISQTQVDDDGPY
+500 NISQTQIDDDGPY

-536 DEESVE
+536 DEESVD

-590 RLVKKLCPRCA
+590 RLVKKLCPRCS
-601 IEEALPTEE
+601 IEEPLPSEA

-620 WLAGVNSVR
+620 WLAGVNAVR

-696 SLEEACK
+696 SIEEACK
-703 FREVSLVPPIR
+703 FREVSSSL
-714 SPFRENSGRFQ
+714 
-725 WRQSAI
+725 SA
-731 RGIFR
+731 G
-736 RSFSFAVAA
+736 
-745 Y
+745 

>member
-1 MSSYAPATNGWRSSE
+1 
-16 SIQNLNHLLHF
+16 
-27 HVARLLGIRESELGF
+27 
-42 LLEHIETCDAAN
+42 LEHIVSGDATN
-54 PMAIWQADSLLERY
+54 PMEIWQADSLIERY
-68 SKGFDLELGSILSKL
+68 SKNFDLELGSILSKL
-83 IRDGALTP
+83 IRDSALTP
-91 FDPTLLRFSPDGVRM
+91 FDPTLLRFSPNGLRM
-106 PALAVPLLP
+106 PALSVPLLP
-115 VARNLGEV
+115 VARTLNDL
-123 TIASAIPGLETL
+123 TIASSIPGLDGL
-135 LQQSEFQVLNSF
+135 LQQPEFQVLNAF
-147 WGVPKLTAVWCEPDH
+147 WGVPRLTAVWCEPDQ
-162 LRQVLSQVADSLDL
+162 LRHALNLVADNMDL
-176 TPAKGRLTTEIGNG
+176 TPSNVRLATEITNG
-190 GTPWV
+190 GTPWI

-222 VYCGRRRLTLAVE
+222 VYCARRRLTLAVE
-235 KLLPPNVKAEIEG
+235 RLLPPNVKAEIEG
-248 ALRHRFTVQQVLA
+248 ALRHRFSVQQVLA
-261 DGGALERFITTSES
+261 DVQALERFITTSES

-304 ADSLQHSSHRYR
+304 ADSLQQSSHRYR

-337 ASDIMFQEFPSQLRV
+337 SSDIMFQEFPQQLRV

-361 DQEGEFPGHIAKQVI
+361 DQEGDFPGHIAKQVI

-407 DFRVNTTYQA
+407 DFRVNTSYQA

-435 LSELGMP
+435 LADLGMP
-442 SHYVDAIRD
+442 PHYVSAIKD

-474 YSILRSVD
+474 YSILRSID
-482 AVKNNVLTA
+482 AIKNNVLTA
-491 ESPIEVFLE
+491 ESPIEIFLE

-601 IEEALPTEE
+601 IEEPLPSEE
-610 RLVRLGIKPE
+610 RLVRLGIKPD
-620 WLAGVNSVR
+620 WLAGVNTVR

-678 GEASLFEKAVR
+678 GERSLFEKAVR
-689 EAAAGVI
+689 EAAEGVI

-703 FREVSLVPPIR
+703 FREVGSTV
-714 SPFRENSGRFQ
+714 SSG
-725 WRQSAI
+725 
-731 RGIFR
+731 
-736 RSFSFAVAA
+736 
-745 Y
+745 

>member
-1 MSSYAPATNGWRSSE
+1 MKSDLAATNGGRQSE
-16 SIQNLNHLLHF
+16 SLQKLNHTLHF
-27 HVARLLGIRESELGF
+27 HLARLLGVRENELCF
-42 LLEHIETCDAAN
+42 LLDHIESCDASDA
-54 PMAIWQADSLLERY
+54 MASWQTDSLIERY
-68 SKGFDLELGSILSKL
+68 SKTFDLDLGSILSKL

-115 VARNLGEV
+115 VARNPGEV

-135 LQQSEFQVLNSF
+135 LQQPEFQVLNLF

-162 LRQVLSQVADSLDL
+162 LRQALNQVADTLDL
-176 TPAKGRLTTEIGNG
+176 TPAKGKLTTEIGNG

-235 KLLPPNVKAEIEG
+235 RLLPPNVKAEIEG

-261 DGGALERFITTSES
+261 DGAALERFIITSES

-290 DQADRKNERLEVIH
+290 DQTDRKNERLEVIH
-304 ADSLQHSSHRYR
+304 ADSLQRSSHRYR

-337 ASDIMFQEFPSQLRV
+337 ASDIMFQEFPAQLRV

-435 LSELGMP
+435 MSELGMP
-442 SHYVDAIRD
+442 THYVDAIRD

-482 AVKNNVLTA
+482 AIKNNVLTA

-536 DEESVE
+536 DEGSVE

-601 IEEALPTEE
+601 IEEALPPEE

-620 WLAGVNSVR
+620 WLGGVNSVR

-678 GEASLFEKAVR
+678 GEASLFEKAVS

-703 FREVSLVPPIR
+703 FREVGS
-714 SPFRENSGRFQ
+714 
-725 WRQSAI
+725 SAPL
-731 RGIFR
+731 G
-736 RSFSFAVAA
+736 
-745 Y
+745 

>member
-1 MSSYAPATNGWRSSE
+1 MSTNLAATSGWRQSE
-16 SIQNLNHLLHF
+16 PLQNLNHLLHF
-27 HVARLLGIRESELGF
+27 HVARLLGIRENELRF
-42 LLEHIETCDAAN
+42 LLEHIESCDATI
-54 PMAIWQADSLLERY
+54 PMTIWQADSLIERY
-68 SKGFDLELGSILSKL
+68 SKRFDLELGSILSKL
-83 IRDGALTP
+83 IRDSALTP
-91 FDPTLLRFSPDGVRM
+91 FDPTLLRFSPNGVRM

-115 VARNLGEV
+115 VARTRDEV
-123 TIASAIPGLETL
+123 TIASSIPGLDAL
-135 LQQSEFQVLNSF
+135 LQQPEFQVLNFF
-147 WGVPKLTAVWCEPDH
+147 WGVPKLTAVWCEPDQ
-162 LRQVLSQVADSLDL
+162 LRQVLNLVADNLDL
-176 TPAKGRLTTEIGNG
+176 TPSNVRLATEIANSGP
-190 GTPWV
+190 PWI
-195 NLDEVSPSGKVN
+195 NLSEVSPSGKVN
-207 HWFSPTLQRRYGACP
+207 HWFSPTLQRRYSACP
-222 VYCGRRRLTLAVE
+222 VYCARRRLTLAVE

-248 ALRHRFTVQQVLA
+248 ALRHRFSVQQVLV
-261 DGGALERFITTSES
+261 DGEALERFITTSES
-275 MAISASGILRSMSAL
+275 MAISASGILRTMSAL
-290 DQADRKNERLEVIH
+290 DHADRRNERLEVIH
-304 ADSLQHSSHRYR
+304 ADSLQQSSHRYR

-337 ASDIMFQEFPSQLRV
+337 ASDIMFQEFPQQLRV

-361 DQEGEFPGHIAKQVI
+361 DQEGDFPGHIAKQVI

-397 FPIKIGDQRY
+397 FPIRIGDQRY
-407 DFRVNTTYQA
+407 DFRVNTSHQA

-435 LSELGMP
+435 LADLGMP
-442 SHYVDAIRD
+442 THYVSAIKD

-500 NISQTQVDDDGPY
+500 NMSQTQVDDDGPY

-601 IEEALPTEE
+601 IEEPLPRED

-620 WLAGVNSVR
+620 WLVGVNSVR

-652 IVDDEVKIAIQERA
+652 IVDDEVKIAIQERV

-703 FREVSLVPPIR
+703 FREVGSTV
-714 SPFRENSGRFQ
+714 S
-725 WRQSAI
+725 
-731 RGIFR
+731 
-736 RSFSFAVAA
+736 
-745 Y
+745 

>member
-1 MSSYAPATNGWRSSE
+1 MLATTNGWRQSE
-16 SIQNLNHLLHF
+16 PLQNLNHLLHF
-27 HVARLLGIRESELGF
+27 HVARLLGIRERELRF
-42 LLEHIETCDAAN
+42 LLAHIESSDVTN
-54 PMAIWQADSLLERY
+54 PMSIWRADSLIERY
-68 SKGFDLELGSILSKL
+68 SKDFDLELGSILSKL
-83 IRDGALTP
+83 IRDSALTP
-91 FDPTLLRFSPDGVRM
+91 FDPTLLRFSPNGLRM
-106 PALAVPLLP
+106 PALSVPLLP
-115 VARNLGEV
+115 VARTLNEL
-123 TIASAIPGLETL
+123 TIASSIPGLDAL
-135 LQQSEFQVLNSF
+135 LQQSEFQALNAF

-162 LRQVLSQVADSLDL
+162 LKHVLSLVTDNLDL
-176 TPAKGRLTTEIGNG
+176 TPSKVRLATEITNG
-190 GTPWV
+190 GTPWI

-207 HWFSPTLQRRYGACP
+207 HWFSPTLQRRYSACP
-222 VYCGRRRLTLAVE
+222 VYCARRRLTLAVE
-235 KLLPPNVKAEIEG
+235 RLLPPNVKAEIEG
-248 ALRHRFTVQQVLA
+248 ALRHRFSVQQVLA
-261 DGGALERFITTSES
+261 DGAALERFITTSES

-290 DQADRKNERLEVIH
+290 DQADKKNERLEVIH
-304 ADSLQHSSHRYR
+304 ADSLQQSSHRYR

-337 ASDIMFQEFPSQLRV
+337 SSDIMFQEFPQQLRV

-361 DQEGEFPGHIAKQVI
+361 DQEGDFPGHIAKQVI

-435 LSELGMP
+435 LVDLGMP
-442 SHYVDAIRD
+442 PHYVSAIKD

-482 AVKNNVLTA
+482 AIRNNVLTA

-513 SFAMWARG
+513 TFAMWARG

-536 DEESVE
+536 DEESVD

-590 RLVKKLCPRCA
+590 RLVKKLCPRCS
-601 IEEALPTEE
+601 IEEPLPSEA
-610 RLVRLGIKPE
+610 RLARLGIKPE
-620 WLAGVNSVR
+620 WLAGVNAVR

-696 SLEEACK
+696 SIEEACK
-703 FREVSLVPPIR
+703 FREVSSSLSV
-714 SPFRENSGRFQ
+714 G
-725 WRQSAI
+725 
-731 RGIFR
+731 
-736 RSFSFAVAA
+736 
-745 Y
+745 

>member
-1 MSSYAPATNGWRSSE
+1 MSSILAATNGWRQSGPLQS
-16 SIQNLNHLLHF
+16 LNHLLHF
-27 HVARLLGIRESELGF
+27 HVARLLGIRESELRF
-42 LLEHIETCDAAN
+42 LLKHIESSDATN
-54 PMAIWQADSLLERY
+54 PMATWQSDSLIERY
-68 SKGFDLELGSILSKL
+68 SKNFDLELGSILSKL
-83 IRDGALTP
+83 IRDSALTP
-91 FDPTLLRFSPDGVRM
+91 FDPTLLRFSPSGLRM
-106 PALAVPLLP
+106 PPVSVPLLP
-115 VARNLGEV
+115 VARTLNQL
-123 TIASAIPGLETL
+123 TIASSIPGLDAL
-135 LQQSEFQVLNSF
+135 LQQPEFQVLNAF

-162 LRQVLSQVADSLDL
+162 LRHVLNLVTDNLDL
-176 TPAKGRLTTEIGNG
+176 TPSNVRLATEITNG
-190 GTPWV
+190 GTPWIS
-195 NLDEVSPSGKVN
+195 LDEVSPSGKVN
-207 HWFSPTLQRRYGACP
+207 HWFSPTLQRRYSACP
-222 VYCGRRRLTLAVE
+222 VYCARRRLTLAVE
-235 KLLPPNVKAEIEG
+235 RLLPPNVKAEIEG
-248 ALRHRFTVQQVLA
+248 ALRHRFSVQQVLV
-261 DGGALERFITTSES
+261 DGEALERFITTSES

-290 DQADRKNERLEVIH
+290 DQADKKNERLEVIH
-304 ADSLQHSSHRYR
+304 ADSLQQSSHRYR

-337 ASDIMFQEFPSQLRV
+337 SSDIMFQEFPQQLRV

-361 DQEGEFPGHIAKQVI
+361 DQEGDFPGHIAKQVI

-407 DFRVNTTYQA
+407 DFRVNTSYQA

-435 LSELGMP
+435 LADLGMP
-442 SHYVDAIRD
+442 PHYVSAIKD

-491 ESPIEVFLE
+491 ESPIEVSLE

-576 PFMVADSLKLAISQ
+576 PFMVADSLKLVISQ

-601 IEEALPTEE
+601 IEEPLPSEE

-620 WLAGVNSVR
+620 WLAGVNGVR

-639 TGVSGRKAIFEAL
+639 TGASGRKAIFEAL

-703 FREVSLVPPIR
+703 FREVSSTVSVI
-714 SPFRENSGRFQ
+714 
-725 WRQSAI
+725 
-731 RGIFR
+731 
-736 RSFSFAVAA
+736 
-745 Y
+745 

>member
-1 MSSYAPATNGWRSSE
+1 MSTILAAHNGWRQSE
-16 SIQNLNHLLHF
+16 LLENLNHLLHF
-27 HVARLLGIRESELGF
+27 HVARLLGIRESELHF
-42 LLEHIETCDAAN
+42 LLEHIESCDATD
-54 PMAIWQADSLLERY
+54 PMAIWQADSVVERY
-68 SKGFDLELGSILSKL
+68 SKNFDLELGSILSKL
-83 IRDGALTP
+83 IRDSGLTP
-91 FDPTLLRFSPDGVRM
+91 FDPTLLRFSPNGLRM
-106 PALAVPLLP
+106 PALSIPLLP
-115 VARNLGEV
+115 VARTVNEL
-123 TIASAIPGLETL
+123 TIASSIPGLDGL
-135 LQQSEFQVLNSF
+135 LQQSEFQALNAF

-162 LRQVLSQVADSLDL
+162 LRQVLNLVTDNLDL
-176 TPAKGRLTTEIGNG
+176 SPSNLRLATEIANG
-190 GTPWV
+190 GTPWI

-207 HWFSPTLQRRYGACP
+207 HWFSPTLQRRYAACP
-222 VYCGRRRLTLAVE
+222 VYCARRRLTLAVE
-235 KLLPPNVKAEIEG
+235 RLLPPNVKAEIEG
-248 ALRHRFTVQQVLA
+248 ALRHRFSVQQVLA

-290 DQADRKNERLEVIH
+290 DHADKKNERVEVIH
-304 ADSLQHSSHRYR
+304 ADSLQQSSHRYR

-337 ASDIMFQEFPSQLRV
+337 SSDIMFQEFPQQLRV

-361 DQEGEFPGHIAKQVI
+361 DQEGDFPGHIAKQVI

-387 QYVRLPQDGT
+387 QYVRLPQDGS

-407 DFRVNTTYQA
+407 DFRVNTSYQA

-435 LSELGMP
+435 LVDLGMP
-442 SHYVDAIRD
+442 PHYISAIKD

-562 ACEVPNRLFLFRAQ
+562 ACEVPNRLFLLRAQ

-601 IEEALPTEE
+601 REVPIPTEE

-620 WLAGVNSVR
+620 WLAGVKSIS

-678 GEASLFEKAVR
+678 GEASLFEKAIR
-689 EAAAGVI
+689 EAAAGII

-703 FREVSLVPPIR
+703 FREVGSL
-714 SPFRENSGRFQ
+714 
-725 WRQSAI
+725 SA
-731 RGIFR
+731 GAF
-736 RSFSFAVAA
+736 
-745 Y
+745 

>member
-1 MSSYAPATNGWRSSE
+1 MSSMFAATNGGRQFE
-16 SIQNLNHLLHF
+16 PLQNLNHLLHF
-27 HVARLLGIRESELGF
+27 QIARLLGIRENELCF
-42 LLEHIETCDAAN
+42 LLEHIESSDTTD
-54 PMAIWQADSLLERY
+54 PMAIWQADSLIERY
-68 SKGFDLELGSILSKL
+68 SKSFDLELGSILSKL
-83 IRDGALTP
+83 IRDSALTP
-91 FDPTLLRFSPDGVRM
+91 FDPTLLRFSPNGLRM
-106 PALAVPLLP
+106 PALSVPLLP
-115 VARNLGEV
+115 VARTLNQLTV
-123 TIASAIPGLETL
+123 ASSIPGLDRL
-135 LQQSEFQVLNSF
+135 LQQPEYQVLNVF

-162 LRQVLSQVADSLDL
+162 LRQVLNLVTDNLDL
-176 TPAKGRLTTEIGNG
+176 TPSNTRLATEITNG
-190 GTPWV
+190 GTPWID
-195 NLDEVSPSGKVN
+195 LDEVSPSSKVN
-207 HWFSPTLQRRYGACP
+207 HWFSPTLQRRYAACP
-222 VYCGRRRLTLAVE
+222 VYCARRRLTLAVE
-235 KLLPPNVKAEIEG
+235 RPLPPNVKAEIEG
-248 ALRHRFTVQQVLA
+248 ALRHRFSVQQVLA
-261 DGGALERFITTSES
+261 DGEALDRFITTSES

-290 DQADRKNERLEVIH
+290 DQADKKNERLEVIR
-304 ADSLQHSSHRYR
+304 ADSLQQSSHRYR

-337 ASDIMFQEFPSQLRV
+337 SSDIMFQEFPQQLRV

-361 DQEGEFPGHIAKQVI
+361 DQEGDFPGYIAKQVI

-407 DFRVNTTYQA
+407 DFRVNTSYQA

-435 LSELGMP
+435 LAELGMP
-442 SHYVDAIRD
+442 PHYVSAIKD

-562 ACEVPNRLFLFRAQ
+562 ACEVPNRLLLFRAQ

-601 IEEALPTEE
+601 IDESLPTEE

-620 WLAGVNSVR
+620 WLVGVNSVR

-696 SLEEACK
+696 SIEEACK
-703 FREVSLVPPIR
+703 FREVSSSL
-714 SPFRENSGRFQ
+714 
-725 WRQSAI
+725 SA
-731 RGIFR
+731 G
-736 RSFSFAVAA
+736 
-745 Y
+745 

>member
-1 MSSYAPATNGWRSSE
+1 MLAVTNGWRQSE
-16 SIQNLNHLLHF
+16 PLQNLNHLLHF
-27 HVARLLGIRESELGF
+27 HVARLLGIRERELGL
-42 LLEHIETCDAAN
+42 LLEHIESSDATN
-54 PMAIWQADSLLERY
+54 PMALWQADSLIERY
-68 SKGFDLELGSILSKL
+68 SKNFDLELGSILSKL
-83 IRDGALTP
+83 IRDSALTP
-91 FDPTLLRFSPDGVRM
+91 FDPTLLRFSPNGLRM
-106 PALAVPLLP
+106 PALSVPLLP
-115 VARNLGEV
+115 VARTLNEV
-123 TIASAIPGLETL
+123 TIASSIPGLDAL
-135 LQQSEFQVLNSF
+135 LQQPEFQFLNAF
-147 WGVPKLTAVWCEPDH
+147 WAVPKLTAVWCEPDH
-162 LRQVLSQVADSLDL
+162 LRHVLNLVTDNLDL
-176 TPAKGRLTTEIGNG
+176 TPSNVRLATEITNG
-190 GTPWV
+190 GTPWI

-207 HWFSPTLQRRYGACP
+207 HWFSPTLQRRYSACP
-222 VYCGRRRLTLAVE
+222 LYCARRRLTLAVE
-235 KLLPPNVKAEIEG
+235 RLLPPNVKAEIEG
-248 ALRHRFTVQQVLA
+248 ALRHRFSVQQVLA
-261 DGGALERFITTSES
+261 DGDALERFITTSES

-290 DQADRKNERLEVIH
+290 DQVDRKNERLEVIH
-304 ADSLQHSSHRYR
+304 ADSLQQSSHRYR

-337 ASDIMFQEFPSQLRV
+337 SSDIMFQESPQQLRV

-361 DQEGEFPGHIAKQVI
+361 DQEGDFPGHIAKQVI

-407 DFRVNTTYQA
+407 DFRVNTSYQA
-417 QGEQAVLRLQRD
+417 QGDQAVLRLQRD

-435 LSELGMP
+435 LADLGMP
-442 SHYVDAIRD
+442 PHYVSAIKD

-482 AVKNNVLTA
+482 AIKNNVLTA

-601 IEEALPTEE
+601 IEEPLPTEE

-620 WLAGVNSVR
+620 WLAGVNAVR

-703 FREVSLVPPIR
+703 FREVSSSL
-714 SPFRENSGRFQ
+714 
-725 WRQSAI
+725 SA
-731 RGIFR
+731 G
-736 RSFSFAVAA
+736 
-745 Y
+745 